1 MFKSNTF
8 KISYSCTSNLGS
20 KIIPHNNKILN
31 KIIINDKSNTK
42 DKLRNC
48 RREPCPLNN
57 QCLVSNIIFR
67 ATVTSNKSTKQYMGS
82 TENHLNKRY
91 MNQKYS
97 LKNTNKRHTTEL
109 ASYLWNLKD
118 NNTDYKIKWEV
129 LNGTKSKFYIK
140 FGCRLC
146 KLEKNHIS
154 NKNVTINK

>member
-67 ATVTSNKSTKQYMGS
+67 ATVTSNKATKQYVGS
-82 TENHLNKRY
+82 TGNIKNIYVLIKNLHLRILTKDKQKTGKLPLKFKR
-91 MNQKYS
+91 
-97 LKNTNKRHTTEL
+97 
-109 ASYLWNLKD
+109 
-118 NNTDYKIKWEV
+118 
-129 LNGTKSKFYIK
+129 
-140 FGCRLC
+140 
-146 KLEKNHIS
+146 
-154 NKNVTINK
+154 